1 MAIIILSFNGEIEK
15 EFSLDKEV
23 VTIGRK
29 SDNDIILDN
38 LAISTRHA
46 KIITLMNDSFIED
59 LNSTNGTLLN
69 GNPVS
74 KNILSHGDVIKF
86 GKHEIKY
93 INSNALSSDDFEKTM
108 IINTTSHGL
117 EETEGSEE
125 IHQSV
130 GKIIAEIASTD
141 IEKNDYKKAKI
152 RLHSGVND
160 GKELTLKKILTTLGK
175 PGVQV
180 AAITRRPTGYFLV
193 HIDGGNND
201 EKPLVNNKVIKQ
213 QAHKLH
219 DNDELEVAGI
229 QMTFILN

>member
-1 MAIIILSFNGEIEK
+1 
-15 EFSLDKEV
+15 
-23 VTIGRK
+23 
-29 SDNDIILDN
+29 
-38 LAISTRHA
+38 
-46 KIITLMNDSFIED
+46 
-59 LNSTNGTLLN
+59 
-69 GNPVS
+69 
-74 KNILSHGDVIKF
+74 
-86 GKHEIKY
+86 
-93 INSNALSSDDFEKTM
+93 M

-141 IEKNDYKKAKI
+141 IEKSDYKKAKI

>member
-141 IEKNDYKKAKI
+141 IEKSDYKKAKI